1 MIISPSILNV
11 EDNKKIEYIKKL
23 EENQI
28 TYLHLDVMDGKF
40 VTNTT
45 FDDKYIKTLR
55 EHSKMI
61 FDTHL
66 MVKEPEKVINDYI
79 LSGSDYI
86 TFHIEATSK
95 PYNIIETLKR
105 NNKKIGISIKPNT
118 ILEEILEFL
127 PFIDL
132 VLVMS
137 VEPGRGG
144 QSFIMH
150 TLDKIKTLKQ
160 LKEERNYNYLIEV
173 DGGINNE
180 TAPLV
185 KEAGADMIVVGSYL
199 VKQPDLSQAI
209 KELKKI

>member
-11 EDNKKIEYIKKL
+11 EDNKKIEYIQKL
-23 EENQI
+23 EENKI

-45 FDDKYIKTLR
+45 FDDKYIKMLR
-55 EHSKMI
+55 QHSKII

-66 MVKEPEKVINDYI
+66 MVKEPEKVMHDYI

-95 PYNIIETLKR
+95 PYDIIEMLKR

-118 ILEEILEFL
+118 NIEEILEFL

-137 VEPGRGG
+137 VEPGLGG
-144 QSFIMH
+144 QSFI
-150 TLDKIKTLKQ
+150 TSALYKISKLRLTKYEYGC
-160 LKEERNYNYLIEV
+160 KI
-173 DGGINNE
+173 INIRR
-180 TAPLV
+180 
-185 KEAGADMIVVGSYL
+185 KYGFI
-199 VKQPDLSQAI
+199 
-209 KELKKI
+209 